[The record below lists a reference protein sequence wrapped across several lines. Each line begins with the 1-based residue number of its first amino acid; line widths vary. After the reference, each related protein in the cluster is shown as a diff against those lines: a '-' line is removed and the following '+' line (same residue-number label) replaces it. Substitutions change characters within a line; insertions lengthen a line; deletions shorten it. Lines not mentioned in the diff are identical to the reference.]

1 MAGDLMHILRT
12 VGCSVAMLIAL
23 TGVTSAEEQTLKFR
37 VIMTKM
43 DGSAF
48 PVAGLEKRVLGA
60 EKFAGFAVFDD
71 GRIAYKTVVLTSDA
85 TGDAGKYTGFST
97 YEFHNG
103 DVLVVGFDGAAT
115 SKGSGGDYKVVSG
128 KGAYAGATGTGNF
141 RAVANPWKD
150 ADMYEGSITVLL
162 SGKP

>member
-1 MAGDLMHILRT
+1 MHILRT

-128 KGAYAGATGTGNF
+128 KGAYAGAAGTGNF